1 MMSSQRRGGMI
12 KQGRSSLASLIVV
25 RLSGNGKGN
34 ALQAAGSF
42 SDQQGFAH
50 AAAGY
55 AKDATQRCGQQL
67 DVVAVSLTMVK
78 TMQKKDSGKKLG

>member
-1 MMSSQRRGGMI
+1 MMSGQRRGGMI
-12 KQGRSSLASLIVV
+12 KQGRSSLASLIV

-67 DVVAVSLTMVK
+67 DVVAASLTMVK
-78 TMQKKDSGKKLG
+78 AMQKKNSGKKLG

>member
-1 MMSSQRRGGMI
+1 MMSGQGRGGMI
-12 KQGRSSLASLIVV
+12 KQGRSSWAPLIV
-25 RLSGNGKGN
+25 RLSGNGQDN

-42 SDQQGFAH
+42 NDQQGVAH
-50 AAAGY
+50 ATAGY

-78 TMQKKDSGKKLG
+78 VMQQKNSGKKRG

>member
-1 MMSSQRRGGMI
+1 MSGQRRGGMI
-12 KQGRSSLASLIVV
+12 KQGRSSLASLIV

-55 AKDATQRCGQQL
+55 AKTLRNAAASSLMWQQ
-67 DVVAVSLTMVK
+67 SL
-78 TMQKKDSGKKLG
+78 

>member
-1 MMSSQRRGGMI
+1 MSGQRRGGMI
-12 KQGRSSLASLIVV
+12 KQGHSSLASLIV
-25 RLSGNGKGN
+25 RLSGNGQDN

-42 SDQQGFAH
+42 SDQQEVVH

-55 AKDATQRCGQQL
+55 AKDATQRCGQQP
-67 DVVAVSLTMVK
+67 DVAAASL